1 MGYFR
6 ELPELDYQSFLKDS
20 ISSQSYLRVKNLF
33 RRNKLRDDL
42 KGIFTVFDKYEIV
55 DGARPD
61 TVAEEFY
68 GDAELDWVVLLT
80 AGILN
85 PRDEW
90 PLSNYNLSKYADS
103 LYGTEVNAVHHYE
116 TKEVKDSSGKLIL
129 PRGKTVPGTFKI
141 HYYDAGQLHTNDAT
155 ILGENVVRIPNPVV
169 SVTNFEYEVLKNDK
183 KSSIYLLRP
192 SYLQQFLNDMRDI
205 MIYGRSS
212 EYVEEKLI
220 RTDNTKLTMP

>member
-6 ELPELDYQSFLKDS
+6 ELPDLDYQSFLSDS

-42 KGIFTVFDKYEIV
+42 KGIFTVFDKYEIQ

-90 PLSNYNLSKYADS
+90 PLSNYNLNKYAND
-103 LYGTEVNAVHHYE
+103 LYGNQINDIHHYE
-116 TKEVKDSSGKLIL
+116 TKEVRDSAGKLIL
-129 PRGKTVPGTFKI
+129 PAKKVVPETFKI
-141 HYYDAGQLHTNDAT
+141 QYYDNGQLYTNDST
-155 ILGENVVRIPNPVV
+155 ILGENVIRIQNPVV
-169 SVTNFEYEVLKNDK
+169 GVSNFEYESLKNDE

-192 SYLQQFLNDMRDI
+192 SYLQQFLNDMRDL
-205 MIYGRSS
+205 MVYDRSS
-212 EYVEEKLI
+212 EYVDEKLI
-220 RTDNTKLTMP
+220 RADNTKLTLP

>member
-6 ELPELDYQSFLKDS
+6 ELPDLDYQSFLSDS

-42 KGIFTVFDKYEIV
+42 KGIFTVFDKYEIQ

-90 PLSNYNLSKYADS
+90 PLSNYNLNKYAND
-103 LYGTEVNAVHHYE
+103 LYGNQINDIHHYE
-116 TKEVKDSSGKLIL
+116 TKEVRDSAGKLIL
-129 PRGKTVPGTFKI
+129 PAKKVVPETFKI
-141 HYYDAGQLHTNDAT
+141 QYYDNGQLYTNDST
-155 ILGENVVRIPNPVV
+155 ILGENVIRIQNPVV
-169 SVTNFEYEVLKNDK
+169 GVSNFEYESLIQTAKPLHQYS
-183 KSSIYLLRP
+183 KSRFERKIRQSQVGHP
-192 SYLQQFLNDMRDI
+192 NHLQTQEQP
-205 MIYGRSS
+205 
-212 EYVEEKLI
+212 EYSFSQTLG
-220 RTDNTKLTMP
+220 